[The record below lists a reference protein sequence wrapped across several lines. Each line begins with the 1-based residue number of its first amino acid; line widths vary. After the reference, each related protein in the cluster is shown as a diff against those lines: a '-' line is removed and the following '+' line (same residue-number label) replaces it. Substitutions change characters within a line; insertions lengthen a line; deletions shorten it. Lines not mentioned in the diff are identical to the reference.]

1 MKTTFDLNFELYT
14 AVKQCTDTY
23 KHRSQEKL
31 SITLESCKLV
41 IRLHCIDII
50 TVHSQGNKEK
60 LSSNSFSLLKLVK
73 NLNLN
78 TVVVFQKLIQ

>member
-41 IRLHCIDII
+41 IRKSWLKIKK
-50 TVHSQGNKEK
+50 NK
-60 LSSNSFSLLKLVK
+60 SSSLY
-73 NLNLN
+73 
-78 TVVVFQKLIQ
+78 